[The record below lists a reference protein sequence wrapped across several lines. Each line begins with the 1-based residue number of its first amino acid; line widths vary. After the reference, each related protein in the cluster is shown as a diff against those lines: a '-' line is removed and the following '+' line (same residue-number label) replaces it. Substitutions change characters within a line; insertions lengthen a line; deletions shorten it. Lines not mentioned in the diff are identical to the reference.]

1 MANDLLSKLIEEEI
15 TVRLT
20 FTDDILGSAPSDPEL
35 YSSYVAAKAPDAKT
49 MEQEIEEYGVDAVRE
64 KQRTVFLTDRD
75 GELILKGYQIKGFF
89 KDSCG
94 ALRDNTRTES
104 SELRA
109 YKKKIDG
116 MIFIKESNI
125 LIEHISDIKDCQR
138 PLRAQTPQGE
148 RIAIAVSDAIEAGA
162 QITFT
167 IQLMSKSY
175 EKVVLEWLDYGQFRG
190 LGQWRN
196 SGKGRFTYEVL
207 SIWPDPED
215 EKTAES
221 TPAKKRGR
229 PKKEG
234 A

>member
-1 MANDLLSKLIEEEI
+1 MANDLMNNLVEEEI

-20 FTDDILGSAPSDPEL
+20 FTDDILGSAPSDKEL
-35 YSSYVAAKAPDAKT
+35 YSSYVASKAPNAKT
-49 MEQEIEEYGVDAVRE
+49 MEKEIEEYGVEAVRE
-64 KQRTVFLTDRD
+64 KQRTVFLTDED

-94 ALRDNTRTES
+94 ALRDNTHTGS
-104 SELRA
+104 SKLTA

-125 LIEHISDIKDCQR
+125 QIENIRDVKDCQR

-148 RIAIAVSDAIEAGA
+148 RVAIAISDAVEAGA

-167 IQLMSKSY
+167 IQLMNKRY
-175 EKVVLEWLDYGQFRG
+175 EKVVFEWLDYGQFRG

-196 SGKGRFTYEVL
+196 SGKGRFTYEVI
-207 SIWPDPED
+207 SKRFKPDD
-215 EKTAES
+215 EGETEAA
-221 TPAKKRGR
+221 PPKKRGR
-229 PKKEG
+229 PKKEE